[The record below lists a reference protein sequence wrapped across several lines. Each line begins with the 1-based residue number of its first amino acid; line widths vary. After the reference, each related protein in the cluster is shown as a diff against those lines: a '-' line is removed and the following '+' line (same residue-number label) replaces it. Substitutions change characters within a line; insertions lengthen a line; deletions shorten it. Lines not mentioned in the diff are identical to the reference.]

1 MTDSKKEQGDLEKSI
16 VKLNEDLAEAQ
27 KNLLEKREDLKDAKV
42 AKTKIEEYLLKIKPG
57 CDFITKH
64 FDTREKNRKTETDA
78 LKTATKKIKETPAYK
93 AAVQKAKEEGFGKCK
108 APCLKSEAGA
118 KCKAC

>member
-57 CDFITKH
+57 CDFITTN
-64 FDTREKNRKTETDA
+64 FDTREKNRETEVKA
-78 LKTATKKIKETPAYK
+78 LDKAVTLIKETPAYK
-93 AAVQKAKEEGFGKCK
+93 AAVQAAKEEGFGKCK
-108 APCLKSEAGA
+108 
-118 KCKAC
+118 